1 MATRLLPV
9 LGRAPAVLGT
19 VLILMLCCQFV
30 VVAIDRVEHHLGIDH
45 APSSLAGTVVDLDVS
60 DTHQHPGHPHH
71 AHDGVPDHE
80 HVADAALSYVLP
92 AMLIASPRVVIPVE
106 SDAAPAQLV
115 SGLSG
120 CIPERPPKV
129 S

>member
-9 LGRAPAVLGT
+9 LGREPAVLCT
-19 VLILMLCCQFV
+19 VLMLVLCCQFV

-45 APSSLAGTVVDLDVS
+45 APSSLAGTLVDLNVS
-60 DTHQHPGHPHH
+60 DTHQHPGH
-71 AHDGVPDHE
+71 DGMLDHE

-92 AMLIASPRVVIPVE
+92 ATLITSPRVVLAAE